1 MRRDGSAE
9 VGATHSTREAGE
21 PVRRESVEGRGRR
34 NVDPKEGPMSGTLCS
49 GDATTTLTYGAESE
63 GVKVLVFRVHKKGGP
78 ERILVVAEA

>member
-1 MRRDGSAE
+1 
-9 VGATHSTREAGE
+9 
-21 PVRRESVEGRGRR
+21 
-34 NVDPKEGPMSGTLCS
+34 MSGTLCS